1 MDGEDKTGF
10 LIEYQVLGNSV
21 KVSAIDPV
29 TLTEVSIIGPATA
42 GEEELA
48 RNAVNKLKFVL
59 AKKNQPPPEPPP
71 ELPPRR
77 RGKLV

>member
-1 MDGEDKTGF
+1 MDGEDKPGF

-21 KVSAIDPV
+21 KVSAVDPV
-29 TLTEVSIIGPATA
+29 TLTEVSIIGPATV

>member
-1 MDGEDKTGF
+1 MDGEDKSGF

-21 KVSAIDPV
+21 KVSAIDPA
-29 TLTEVSIIGPATA
+29 TLTEVSIVGPASA

-71 ELPPRR
+71 PR

>member
-1 MDGEDKTGF
+1 MDDADKSGF
-10 LIEYQVLGNSV
+10 LIEYQVIGNSV
-21 KVSAIDPV
+21 KVSAIDPA
-29 TLTEVSIIGPATA
+29 TLTEVSIVGPVSA

-59 AKKNQPPPEPPP
+59 MRKDQPSPEPPP
-71 ELPPRR
+71 VR